1 MKKICRDNFFKRPLP
16 YYRMRAMSKY
26 LSGIVLFLFLSVL
39 KTEAQTEQVLNTQLF
54 VFPDFSVGVV
64 RMKNNEK
71 INLALNYNLV
81 SQKMVF
87 QQKNQIFDMVNYDK
101 VDTVYI
107 HERKFVPFE
116 TVFCE
121 VLVNGPVTLLI
132 QHRGR
137 IKQPPK
143 PAAYGGTSEVSSSKY
158 ISNLQMGSQVYR
170 MKTDA
175 PVVVELDPAF
185 WIRKDNQ
192 VYPVFNKK
200 GLEKIFSDRMTEIK
214 EFISRRRIDTR
225 NPVHLISVV
234 NYYTEISQER
244 IP

>member
-1 MKKICRDNFFKRPLP
+1 MLR
-16 YYRMRAMSKY
+16 Y
-26 LSGIVLFLFLSVL
+26 LNGIVLLLFLINA
-39 KTEAQTEQVLNTQLF
+39 KTGAQTEQVLNTQLF

-81 SQKMVF
+81 TQKMVF
-87 QQKNQIFDMVNYDK
+87 QQKNQVFDMVNYDK

-116 TVFCE
+116 SVFHE
-121 VLVNGPVTLLI
+121 VLVNGPVTLFM

-137 IKQPPK
+137 IKQPAK

-158 ISNLQMGSQVYR
+158 ISNLQMGSQVFR

-175 PVVVELDPAF
+175 PVVVDLDPAF
-185 WIRKDNQ
+185 WIRKDDLM
-192 VYPVFNKK
+192 YPVFNKK
-200 GLEKIFSDRMTEIK
+200 GLEKVFSDRGNEVK
-214 EFISRRRIDTR
+214 EFINRRKVDTR

-234 NYYTEISQER
+234 NYYNELSQER